1 MSTTRRALGIY
12 AISAMRWA
20 WLVYFL
26 HAAVGYADIYAN
38 DQSYGLV
45 IALDD
50 TVNYIFVQQL
60 QYSKQEYT
68 RTQCTTINLQII
80 INNIIP

>member
-1 MSTTRRALGIY
+1 MQRLS
-12 AISAMRWA
+12 
-20 WLVYFL
+20 
-26 HAAVGYADIYAN
+26 VGYADIYAN